1 MKSTLQIRS
10 SKKMDSVRHRGR
22 SRLST
27 KSFDLSPISLNFATS
42 AFDHENTVEL
52 SNIDKAVDKRFRNS
66 KSVQYNQNPLD
77 SKETCRTCIATS
89 FKSNRSLSDS
99 EVDNSETKRNSILVK
114 HDSSNATYVRK
125 KMIIS
130 GKKVN
135 LVLFI
140 IQIALIYYTLT
151 NVSYCRLI

>member
-27 KSFDLSPISLNFATS
+27 KSFDLSPTSLNFATS

-52 SNIDKAVDKRFRNS
+52 SNIEKAVDKRFRNS
-66 KSVQYNQNPLD
+66 KRVKYNQNPLD
-77 SKETCRTCIATS
+77 SKQTCRTCIATS

-140 IQIALIYYTLT
+140 IQIALIY
-151 NVSYCRLI
+151 RLYFDKCVLL